1 APPGGRAAVIGSE
14 RELLRNAE
22 GVIDLDP
29 EGADGAFGLR
39 VSEEKLNRLRRNWS
53 SRRDRGEA
61 DCRKGPRSGNA
72 EQLARAAGSLGVV
85 FYKVPGPTPDEYTF
99 AHNAIMT
106 LVGPDGSI
114 LTRLSSDALVDDFAR
129 ALRRLIDLAGS

>member
-1 APPGGRAAVIGSE
+1 
-14 RELLRNAE
+14 
-22 GVIDLDP
+22 
-29 EGADGAFGLR
+29 
-39 VSEEKLNRLRRNWS
+39 
-53 SRRDRGEA
+53 
-61 DCRKGPRSGNA
+61 
-72 EQLARAAGSLGVV
+72 
-85 FYKVPGPTPDEYTF
+85 VPGPTPDEYTF

>member
-1 APPGGRAAVIGSE
+1 M
-14 RELLRNAE
+14 
-22 GVIDLDP
+22 
-29 EGADGAFGLR
+29 
-39 VSEEKLNRLRRNWS
+39 SEEKLNRLRRNWS